1 MSRLASLSCLLPLL
15 LGIGLYPFW
24 NVSSSKDLEIA
35 EAEVLKVITSSTEK
49 KLVPVGDAK
58 YISTLIF
65 KPPHQPHS
73 THPVVMVHGFGGA
86 SLFFFKNIDALSK
99 DRVVITLDLPGFGLS
114 SRFNFTSNADEAERQ
129 FVDIMETWRVQM
141 ELDRFILV
149 GHSFGAYLITCYALK
164 YPSHIHHLVLLDPWG
179 FAEGPS
185 PETADEVVGTFP
197 PGIRFQLQ
205 PTRCLAS
212 TLCHISGPVAPLY
225 LFAWSKRPLV
235 KRIGLLHDPIGITM
249 ITGATSWLNNSLTG
263 QWIQQQRPES
273 HFAAHEIVDAGHH
286 VYAERSEEFNTLMTS
301 VCAGVDA

>member
-1 MSRLASLSCLLPLL
+1 M
-15 LGIGLYPFW
+15 
-24 NVSSSKDLEIA
+24 
-35 EAEVLKVITSSTEK
+35 ITSSTEK

-65 KPPHQPHS
+65 KPPHQPHP

-129 FVDIMETWRVQM
+129 FLDIMETWRVQM

-197 PGIRFQLQ
+197 PGIRFSVAANKVFSFYPL
-205 PTRCLAS
+205 S
-212 TLCHISGPVAPLY
+212 HIRASGP
-225 LFAWSKRPLV
+225 
-235 KRIGLLHDPIGITM
+235 IGKSCTVVCVLNTALLTN
-249 ITGATSWLNNSLTG
+249 LN
-263 QWIQQQRPES
+263 
-273 HFAAHEIVDAGHH
+273 
-286 VYAERSEEFNTLMTS
+286 
-301 VCAGVDA
+301 

>member
-1 MSRLASLSCLLPLL
+1 M
-15 LGIGLYPFW
+15 
-24 NVSSSKDLEIA
+24 
-35 EAEVLKVITSSTEK
+35 ITSSTEK

-65 KPPHQPHS
+65 KPPRQPHP

-197 PGIRFQLQ
+197 PGIRFSVAANKVFSFYPL
-205 PTRCLAS
+205 S
-212 TLCHISGPVAPLY
+212 HIRASGP
-225 LFAWSKRPLV
+225 
-235 KRIGLLHDPIGITM
+235 IGKSCTVVCVLNTALLTN
-249 ITGATSWLNNSLTG
+249 LN
-263 QWIQQQRPES
+263 
-273 HFAAHEIVDAGHH
+273 
-286 VYAERSEEFNTLMTS
+286 
-301 VCAGVDA
+301 